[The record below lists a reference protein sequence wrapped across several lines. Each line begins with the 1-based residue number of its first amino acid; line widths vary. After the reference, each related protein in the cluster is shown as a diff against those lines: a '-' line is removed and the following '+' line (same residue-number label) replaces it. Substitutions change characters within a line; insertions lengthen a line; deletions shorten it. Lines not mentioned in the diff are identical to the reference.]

1 MSIVT
6 PYIKNLERIE
16 KQLPQVAKD
25 AVEDNAE
32 FIINL
37 VKFEQLAKG
46 KNSFGNP
53 LVWDKGSGFYAVTT
67 QGFADRQGITI
78 SKTARQP
85 YNFQWTS
92 DTFDSMGIKLK
103 AENGYEILTID
114 GKQSLLESIYG
125 EVFRL
130 TPKHNTLVNETII
143 QPSLGNYILDN
154 LFVF

>member
-16 KQLPQVAKD
+16 DQLERVAKD
-25 AVEDNAE
+25 AVRDNAE

-37 VKFEQLAKG
+37 VKFGQLVKG

-53 LVWDKGSGFYAVTT
+53 LIWDKGSGFYAVAT

-78 SKTARQP
+78 PKTAGSP
-85 YNFQWTS
+85 YNFQWTGN
-92 DTFDSMGIKLK
+92 TFDSMGIKLK
-103 AENGYEILTID
+103 GDDGYEILTID

-125 EVFRL
+125 EIFSL
-130 TPKHNTLVNETII
+130 TEEHNKLVNETII
-143 QPSLGNYILDN
+143 GPALGNFIVENMFKL
-154 LFVF
+154 